1 MWTKKM
7 FMDEDVSG
15 LDPNS
20 LWKIFQENIIIHLWK
35 FRRLYPDPDLDLKG
49 IDSKHW
55 QCCTVLRKTQ
65 IRS

>member
-20 LWKIFQENIIIHLWK
+20 LWKIFQDNIIIHLWK
-35 FRRLYPDPDLDLKG
+35 FRRLYLDQKG
-49 IDSKHW
+49 IDSKHC
-55 QCCTVLRKTQ
+55 QCCTV
-65 IRS
+65 